1 MGWKIPGCQASSLKK
16 GKNRRKTTKRFVLW
30 KNLKQCFKFLCR
42 DNCLNPKDV
51 VYNWPTRKDLPG
63 TKKIQLPIIVV
74 TPPDQTTTKSVFNR
88 KKRSRKPYHSVDA
101 PPKLVL
107 DPSFWSPQPETQRA
121 RKKRILLQCRNS
133 ACKERFSTFKDR
145 EMHEGFCLS
154 FEKVSIL
161 YLVVPHV
168 NIIII

>member
-1 MGWKIPGCQASSLKK
+1 MVCLK
-16 GKNRRKTTKRFVLW
+16 
-30 KNLKQCFKFLCR
+30 
-42 DNCLNPKDV
+42 PHDV
-51 VYNWPTRKDLPG
+51 VFNWRTHKDLPG
-63 TKKIQLPIIVV
+63 TPKTQLPRIVV
-74 TPPDQTTTKSVFNR
+74 TPPAVTNTKSVLKR
-88 KKRSRKPYHSVDA
+88 KKRPSKSCCDVAA
-101 PPKLVL
+101 PPKLIL
-107 DPSFWSPQPETQRA
+107 DPGFWSPQPETQRA

-168 NIIII
+168 NIFII